1 MLVLRFLA
9 YVCRHN
15 VVWHIFLANRNI
27 IFKTM
32 YEFLEKQLLCR
43 KSLKP
48 VFSKFLYPLDEKIK
62 YMNKVL
68 VFSVLKYRPI
78 ILESSPTHVGAV
90 PKLCLRRTNH
100 VENMSRSKNH
110 QLDKVEVVVDVMEG
124 CPRLACSHT
133 YWICPNTVAA
143 S

>member
-1 MLVLRFLA
+1 MLCDIFFWQIEILFLKRCMNFWKSNY
-9 YVCRHN
+9 YV
-15 VVWHIFLANRNI
+15 VKVWSR
-27 IFKTM
+27 
-32 YEFLEKQLLCR
+32 Y
-43 KSLKP
+43 SLNKD
-48 VFSKFLYPLDEKIK
+48 FHFLYPLDEKIK

-78 ILESSPTHVGAV
+78 IMESSPTHVGAV

-124 CPRLACSHT
+124 CPRLACSSHILDMSQYRRCFLGMPCT
-133 YWICPNTVAA
+133 
-143 S
+143 